1 MEKVWKGLMTY
12 TGIHGDKSRII
23 KIQRGIDDPPEGD
36 FRKFPV
42 HKCAARVK
50 KDTGYQIFFD
60 PSHVCWPKLRDQ
72 IVDKTLEALQLKLDD
87 GRYLYDGILIEA
99 GTSTT
104 DTEQH
109 ITINELSNLV
119 DEISKFREI

>member
-23 KIQRGIDDPPEGD
+23 KIQRGIDDPQEGD

-60 PSHVCWPKLRDQ
+60 PS
-72 IVDKTLEALQLKLDD
+72 
-87 GRYLYDGILIEA
+87 
-99 GTSTT
+99 
-104 DTEQH
+104 
-109 ITINELSNLV
+109 
-119 DEISKFREI
+119 